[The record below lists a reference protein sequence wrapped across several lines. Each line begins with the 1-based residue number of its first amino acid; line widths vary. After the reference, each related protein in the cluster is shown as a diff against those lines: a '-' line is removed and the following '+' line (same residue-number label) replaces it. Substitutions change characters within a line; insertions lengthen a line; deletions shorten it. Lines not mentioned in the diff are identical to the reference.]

1 MYFDSNSIIYDCLRI
16 LSKEYESYSNDDKF
30 ENDLIELVCKEIEK
44 YIYEIAPN
52 KRVMIAFDGVAPV
65 AKLEQQRTRRHKS
78 MLEKKIHESI
88 FGKKKEWN
96 KTAITPG
103 TNFMTKLNTNIDSY
117 FKGQEK
123 KYGVEQIIFSGS
135 DQPGEGEHKLFHYI
149 REHSTSHK
157 TEVSVVYG
165 LDADPIMLCLN
176 HLRISKQ
183 IYYNVQCYAFFLFQS
198 KSSTPR
204 NKQKS

>member
-1 MYFDSNSIIYDCLRI
+1 MLIKIINFKKQINNLYFDSNSIIYDCLRI
-16 LSKEYESYSNDDKF
+16 LSKEYESYSSDDKF

-44 YIYEIAPN
+44 YIYEITPT

-88 FGKKKEWN
+88 FGNKKEWN

-135 DQPGEGEHKLFHYI
+135 DKPGEG
-149 REHSTSHK
+149 
-157 TEVSVVYG
+157 
-165 LDADPIMLCLN
+165 
-176 HLRISKQ
+176 
-183 IYYNVQCYAFFLFQS
+183 
-198 KSSTPR
+198 
-204 NKQKS
+204 